1 MTPLSPN
8 NTPPTK
14 PSCADPYRPYR
25 PWWLHFAL
33 VSFFL
38 VYWVFSLVIESIDP
52 SEPVSW
58 LIFITSRLPGLE
70 TFQIVSPIAR
80 WILHVIS
87 PRVLLHLF
95 IPFIIGFLMA
105 ERTAGAFLRQ
115 FYNFSSTADALKFL
129 GRLKVAAHPR
139 QIFRPM
145 GYLLLVVPLLI
156 VLFFAIIVIFL
167 TIVYFFQPGMIGLR
181 IRYLQ
186 WTIILFVVLWLL
198 LYLLCLSLVMDY
210 SRRTNAGAGRWAR
223 LLANRIA
230 AVATVTA
237 VFIVFPLFWL
247 ATFFLFLA
255 ILAIDAWLVFWVLVL
270 FAVIFLVTYGIIIMI
285 LPARPVPVL
294 VTPEELDT
302 LRREH
307 ALLRVGGPG
316 RVFLQSLNHAT
327 ITEFN
332 GRFCRVLKPGLN
344 DLGAYEYIHSM
355 VDLRQQERERS
366 REFLTKDGIQIK
378 INVGVIFRV
387 ASNDNLLRN
396 PVLLDTDV
404 ANINAATR
412 PTNSNLYPYGNIAV
426 RRAAYTKTVL
436 KKDGS
441 QVNSWHA
448 LPWVLTQARVRK
460 AVQELRYDE
469 LFAPDDPDRQPHP
482 ALRRQVTQ
490 ATRVTLR
497 RFGVHLI
504 DVRLGPIT
512 PLESVTGQHIESWQA
527 FWKKQERITQAQ
539 GEAQVIEETALA
551 RREAERVMLQAIIEA
566 VQQAEQEH
574 GSDVT
579 RSIVALRVVETLDRM
594 ARRSERF
601 GYPAGHTLIHQLEN
615 LQAALHDEVQAGGD
629 QNANAAP
636 PPTIN
641 LR

>member
-1 MTPLSPN
+1 MTTPSPA
-8 NTPPTK
+8 PSAPTK
-14 PSCADPYRPYR
+14 PSCADPYRPYH
-25 PWWLHFAL
+25 PWWLNIATI
-33 VSFFL
+33 SFFL
-38 VYWVFSLVIESIDP
+38 VYWIFGLVVENIDP
-52 SEPVSW
+52 SEPVGW
-58 LIFITSRLPGLE
+58 VIFITSRLPGLASIQV
-70 TFQIVSPIAR
+70 TSPIAR
-80 WILHVIS
+80 LVLHLIS
-87 PRVLLHLF
+87 PKVLVHLLIPYLIGVLL
-95 IPFIIGFLMA
+95 A
-105 ERTAGAFLRQ
+105 ERTANVFLHQ
-115 FYNFSSTADALKFL
+115 FYNFSSPAEARRFL
-129 GRLKVAAHPR
+129 ERLKVAARHR
-139 QIFRPM
+139 QMFRPM
-145 GYLLLVVPLLI
+145 GYMLLVYPLLI
-156 VLFFAIIVIFL
+156 ILFFVIITIFL
-167 TIVYFFQPGMIGLR
+167 TIVHFLQPGMVSLR
-181 IRYLQ
+181 LRYLR
-186 WTIILFVVLWLL
+186 WTILLFMVLWLL
-198 LYLLCLSLVMDY
+198 LYALCLSLVMDY
-210 SRRTNAGAGRWAR
+210 SRRTDIANRRWAR
-223 LLANRIA
+223 LLANRLIA
-230 AVATVTA
+230 TAVVTA
-237 VFIVFPLFWL
+237 IFLLFPLFWL
-247 ATFFLFLA
+247 AVFFLFLA
-255 ILAIDAWLVFWVLVL
+255 ILAIDAWIVFWILVL
-270 FAVIFLVTYGIIIMI
+270 FAMTFLITYGIIIVI
-285 LPARPVPVL
+285 LPARPMPVR
-294 VTPEELDT
+294 VTPEELDV
-302 LRREH
+302 LRQEQ

-316 RVFLQSLNHAT
+316 RVYLPSLFHAT

-412 PTNSNLYPYGNIAV
+412 PTSQNLYPYGDIAV

-436 KKDGS
+436 NRDGS

-490 ATRVTLR
+490 AARVALR
-497 RFGVHLI
+497 RFGIHLI

-512 PLESVTGQHIESWQA
+512 PVESVTGQHIESWQA

-539 GEAQVIEETALA
+539 GEAQVIEEIALA

-579 RSIVALRVVETLDRM
+579 RNIVALRVIETLDRM

-601 GYPAGHTLIHQLEN
+601 GYPAGHNLIHQLER
-615 LQAALHDEVQAGGD
+615 LQSELTNEA
-629 QNANAAP
+629 QNGNGQNPDAVP
-636 PPTIN
+636 PPQVN
-641 LR
+641 L